1 MNYREKAAECFENLG
16 IDMEEAIRNKYSLG
30 DILSDSLS
38 FIRFIVEMEETFGI
52 EVGDDMLLAD
62 NTMTIESFVDTIGSI
77 IAVGN

>member
-62 NTMTIESFVDTIGSI
+62 NTMTIESFVDTIGSM